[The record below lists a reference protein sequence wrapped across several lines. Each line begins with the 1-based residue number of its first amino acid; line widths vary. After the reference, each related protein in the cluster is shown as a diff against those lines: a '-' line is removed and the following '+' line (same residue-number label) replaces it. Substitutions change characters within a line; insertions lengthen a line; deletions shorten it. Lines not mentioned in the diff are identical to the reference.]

1 MEDNSNIL
9 SKIQNFPSLSTKFM
23 KSAGFRTI
31 KSKNPSAN
39 FERLSTNEKKSI
51 PEFISKKEN
60 SKATEMSLGL
70 KKKDSSFYQ
79 NLDQNSKNILKFGFF
94 TDPSYF
100 PEDFLNLI
108 FEKNRNFSKFFGKI
122 WNNMENKLKTL
133 PISPIFFSK
142 ILLIINT
149 LLFFFLIPIQLSF
162 ALEAEFRFL
171 TGIGLFI
178 FLFEIMRD
186 FIYFM
191 VDSTKINRNSILK
204 NCFSLISL
212 VLMFFHVRDQY
223 VLFISS
229 LFFLLR
235 YENLKILINYFREF
249 LLLNYNLSIYFNFLV
264 LFMKVLWFSH
274 VLACIWHYLGYFYL
288 ENYETLLS
296 FSGISSENMNL
307 RYLESFYY
315 ISSVINHVGDT
326 NIIAIS
332 QKEKTF
338 MIFAYYCSEA
348 IYFYILINS
357 FAFLQDF
364 FRINK
369 EKAII
374 NRSFVNFM
382 GEKCVDDTILARNVK
397 KFIDEKISEEK
408 KQISNEFIF
417 SRLSPEL
424 KEKIIAE
431 FYGKFNEKL
440 IGVKFCDKTN
450 QKLIN
455 SLSKVNFLP
464 NKSIYKEKELNNA
477 AVYYIEQGEVELFI
491 QNPNGTTL
499 TFKKLKKND
508 IFGES
513 FLYDNR
519 NNETS
524 AKSVGFTILQKLEKN
539 DFLRII
545 KEDEKDYEKY
555 CCLREKIML
564 GLDYLDKCLMCKEG
578 KHSVSECLLLRCNIS
593 KKLGKMGKNDL
604 SGQKERNLF
613 KRRKNKINS
622 LKINKKITNL
632 KKFMVSEEDEEQ
644 KFEVDGCFDICSE
657 SSSQELEK
665 KAFLN
670 FEKLQKKKKFE
681 KKEEENSENE
691 NFFIENAKNFKF
703 FFTHNNFESI
713 INNMSVSRKKI
724 TITYQKLGG
733 MSNSQLVSMTSIKE
747 QSAML
752 KARQNKKSSIEESI
766 KSLKSKF
773 PFLKKKGLGSL

>member
-23 KSAGFRTI
+23 NSAGLRPI
-31 KSKNPSAN
+31 KTKNISDN

-51 PEFISKKEN
+51 PPEFISKKEA
-60 SKATEMSLGL
+60 SKITEMSLKL

-79 NLDQNSKNILKFGFF
+79 TLDQNSKNIIKFGFF

-108 FEKNRNFSKFFGKI
+108 FEKNSSFLGIFQKISNKF
-122 WNNMENKLKTL
+122 ENKLKSL
-133 PISPIFFSK
+133 QISPIFIAK
-142 ILLIINT
+142 IILIINT

-162 ALEAEFRFL
+162 AVEAENQLL

-178 FLFEIMRD
+178 FLLEIMLD
-186 FIYFM
+186 FIDFM
-191 VDSTKINRNSILK
+191 ADSSKINRKSKITIIK
-204 NCFSLISL
+204 KCVSLIYL
-212 VLMFFHVRDQY
+212 VLMFFEVRNQY

-249 LLLNYNLSIYFNFLV
+249 LLLNYNLSIYFNFIA
-264 LFMKVLWFSH
+264 LFTKVLWFSH
-274 VLACIWHYLGYFYL
+274 VLTCIWHYLGYFNL
-288 ENYETLLS
+288 ENYETWLS
-296 FSGISSENMNL
+296 FSGISSETMNV

-315 ISSVINHVGDT
+315 ISSVISHVGDT

-332 QKEKTF
+332 VKEKTF

-348 IYFYILINS
+348 IYFYVLINS

-364 FRINK
+364 LKINK
-369 EKAII
+369 EKAKI
-374 NRSFVNFM
+374 NRIFGSFM
-382 GEKCVDDTILARNVK
+382 GEKRVNDVILARNVK

-408 KQISNEFIF
+408 KQISHEFIF

-424 KEKIIAE
+424 KERIIAE

-440 IGVKFCDKTN
+440 IGVKFRDKTN
-450 QKLIN
+450 RKLIN
-455 SLSKVNFLP
+455 CLSKVSFLP
-464 NKSIYKEKELNNA
+464 NQFIYKEKEQNNA
-477 AVYYIEQGEVELFI
+477 AVYLIEQGEVELFI
-491 QNPNGTTL
+491 QNPNGTTF

-519 NNETS
+519 FNETS
-524 AKSVGFTILQKLEKN
+524 AKSVGFTILQKLKKN
-539 DFLRII
+539 DFLRVI
-545 KEDEKDYEKY
+545 KEDEIDYEKY
-555 CCLREKIML
+555 CFLREKIML

-578 KHSVSECLLLRCNIS
+578 KHCLSECLFLRCNIS
-593 KKLGKMGKNDL
+593 NNMGKIGKNDL
-604 SGQKERNLF
+604 GRQKERTVF

-622 LKINKKITNL
+622 LKINKNITNV

-644 KFEVDGCFDICSE
+644 KDEHDGCFDIYSDFSE
-657 SSSQELEK
+657 QELEK
-665 KAFLN
+665 KAFVN

-681 KKEEENSENE
+681 IKEEENPENE
-691 NFFIENAKNFKF
+691 NIFIENAKNFRF

-713 INNMSVSRKKI
+713 IKNLSVSRKKI
-724 TITYQKLGG
+724 NITYRKLGG
-733 MSNSQLVSMTSIKE
+733 MSNSQLVSVTSIKD
-747 QSAML
+747 QSGML
-752 KARQNKKSSIEESI
+752 RPQQNKKSSIEESI
-766 KSLKSKF
+766 KSLKSRF
-773 PFLKKKGLGSL
+773 PFLKKKG